1 MLNFTFMFV
10 KMSNTQPRGTFT
22 LADNNTQND
31 VQHQK
36 YLFFLIPR
44 FITVTYVISKDGSG
58 VPWLSHL
65 RTGI

>member
-31 VQHQK
+31 VQRQK
-36 YLFFLIPR
+36 YL
-44 FITVTYVISKDGSG
+44 ISFN
-58 VPWLSHL
+58 PHAL
-65 RTGI
+65 